1 MASLTYDYVIKL
13 GQCLRLPITHIDGV
27 KVAVILERGVVGG
40 SNKDNFIRLNIMVI
54 NGDARANRV
63 SHNQEEFEEMIEYLK
78 NLKFDKVENNFVDG
92 RKREPT
98 TGEFYEMLKSPTIT
112 MANECCVCLEMT
124 NGKIANCKHT
134 ICLRCASN
142 LVKDRCPMCR
152 ERIMTYDC
160 GYESSDEEED

>member
-1 MASLTYDYVIKL
+1 MASLTYDYVLKM
-13 GQCLRLPITHIDGV
+13 GQCLTLPITHIDGV
-27 KVAVILERGVVGG
+27 KTAVLLERQRGCH
-40 SNKDNFIRLNIMVI
+40 KEDFIRLNIMVM
-54 NGDARANRV
+54 NGDVSANRV

-78 NLKFDKVENNFVDG
+78 NLKFDKVHNQFVDA

-98 TGEFYEMLKSPTIT
+98 TAEFYEMLKSPTIT

-134 ICLRCASN
+134 ICLRCVSN

-152 ERIMTYDC
+152 ERIMTRDC
-160 GYESSDEEED
+160 GYESSGEEED

>member
-1 MASLTYDYVIKL
+1 MASLTYDYVVKL

-27 KVAVILERGVVGG
+27 KVAVILENSKGFHEDEFV
-40 SNKDNFIRLNIMVI
+40 RLNIMVI
-54 NGDARANRV
+54 NGDTHANRV
-63 SHNQEEFEEMIEYLK
+63 SHNQEEFEGMIEYLK
-78 NLKFDKVENNFVDG
+78 NLKFDKVQDEFIDV
-92 RKREPT
+92 RKREPIT
-98 TGEFYEMLKSPTIT
+98 AEFYEMLKSPTLT

-124 NGKIANCKHT
+124 MGKIANCKHT

-152 ERIMTYDC
+152 ERIMTRDC

>member
-1 MASLTYDYVIKL
+1 MASLTYDCVLKMEK
-13 GQCLRLPITHIDGV
+13 CLRLPITHIDGV
-27 KVAVILERGVVGG
+27 KVAVLLEKDHGG
-40 SNKDNFIRLNIMVI
+40 YHEGDYIRLNIMVI
-54 NGDARANRV
+54 NGDVHANRV

-78 NLKFDKVENNFVDG
+78 NLKFDKVRNEFIDA

-98 TGEFYEMLKSPTIT
+98 TAEFYEMLKSPTIT

-124 NGKIANCKHT
+124 TGKIANCKHT

>member
-1 MASLTYDYVIKL
+1 MASLTYDYVLKL

-27 KVAVILERGVVGG
+27 NVSVILEKSEGFH
-40 SNKDNFIRLNIMVI
+40 KEDFIRLNIMVI
-54 NGDARANRV
+54 NGDVHANRI
-63 SHNQEEFEEMIEYLK
+63 SHNQEEFEGMLEYLK
-78 NLKFDKVENNFVDG
+78 NLKFDKVQDEFIDV

-98 TGEFYEMLKSPTIT
+98 TAEFYEMLKSPTLT

-124 NGKIANCKHT
+124 SGKIANCKHT
-134 ICLRCASN
+134 ICLRCVSN

-152 ERIMTYDC
+152 ETIMTRDC

>member
-1 MASLTYDYVIKL
+1 MASLTYDYVLKL

-27 KVAVILERGVVGG
+27 KVAVILEKSEGFH
-40 SNKDNFIRLNIMVI
+40 KEDFIRLNIMVI
-54 NGDARANRV
+54 NGDVHANRI
-63 SHNQEEFEEMIEYLK
+63 SHNQEEFEGMLEYLK
-78 NLKFDKVENNFVDG
+78 NLKFDKVQDEFIDV

-98 TGEFYEMLKSPTIT
+98 TAEFYEMLKSPTLT

-124 NGKIANCKHT
+124 SGKIANCKHT
-134 ICLRCASN
+134 ICLRCVSN

-152 ERIMTYDC
+152 ERIMTRDC